1 MNAKNV
7 LFKKKKKFNE
17 LSFNESENMG
27 QIFLNIHL
35 GWKIK
40 GKVLGKVNPEYSLE
54 GLMLKLKRQC
64 LAS

>member
-1 MNAKNV
+1 
-7 LFKKKKKFNE
+7 
-17 LSFNESENMG
+17 MG